1 MAGTPD
7 EEHAAAI
14 VARVAG
20 WVPASVT
27 RFPTGSAHYVFD
39 IVAGHGERAVLRMGL
54 ANQRDEMGAGL
65 ALQRALGE
73 RGVPVP
79 RILASDV
86 GQDLPWVLMERL
98 LGTDLGHVVG
108 DLSEAQLT
116 AIAHAVAD
124 AQAKA
129 ATFPSV
135 GRFGY
140 SADPER
146 APHARWTGVVQ
157 ASIERSRQ
165 RMAAAGLFDAALA
178 DRLLEGLEHHRDAL
192 AAIPA
197 TPFLH
202 DTTIKNVIVAP
213 DGGFSGI
220 VDVDDFCF
228 GDPRWAPAL
237 TKAALIAHGRSTFY
251 AGAWMKAAGHADDEL
266 FEFYVAVFLGD
277 LMAEHGQVFNGNEAA
292 STPEQRAHLL
302 AAFEVAL
309 ASTTPPPDIAP

>member
-14 VARVAG
+14 VARATG

-54 ANQRDEMGAGL
+54 ANQRDEMHAGL

-98 LGTDLGHVVG
+98 VGTDLSHVVA
-108 DLSEAQLT
+108 DLSEAQLIS
-116 AIAHAVAD
+116 IARAVAD
-124 AQAKA
+124 AQAKVA
-129 ATFPSV
+129 RFPSA
-135 GRFGY
+135 GRYGY
-140 SADPER
+140 AADPKL
-146 APHARWTGVVQ
+146 APHERWSGVVR
-157 ASIERSRQ
+157 ASIERTRQ
-165 RMAAAGLFDAALA
+165 RMAAAGLFDTAIA
-178 DRLLEGLEHHRDAL
+178 DRLLELLERHGPAL

-213 DGGFSGI
+213 GGGFSGI

-251 AGAWMKAAGHADDEL
+251 AGAWMTAAGHADDEL

-302 AAFEVAL
+302 AAFEDAL
-309 ASTTPPPDIAP
+309 GL